1 MQSPSTNVTDPQV
14 LIAGAGPTGLV
25 LALWLTRLGISVR
38 IIDKTSEAG
47 TTSRALAVQS
57 RTLEFYRQIG
67 IADAV
72 VDGGVTI
79 AGINLWVRGRKAA
92 RVPFQQIGEGLSP
105 FPSAL
110 VFPQD
115 AHERLLIERLQA
127 LGVSVERQTELLRF
141 EQANDSVR
149 ATLRQPDGA
158 EASCHVAYLAGCDGA
173 RSVVR
178 EGLGI
183 NFPGGTYTQRF
194 YVADVDATGPVT
206 DHELH
211 IDVDDADFLAVFPL
225 KGAGRVRLVGT
236 VREPADEN
244 SELTFD
250 DVSPRAIAQLRLGIV
265 KVNWFSTYHVHHR
278 VAPSFRQGYAFLL
291 GDAAHI
297 HSPAGGQGMNTGIGD
312 AVNLA
317 WKLAAVL
324 NHQAADRLLDT
335 YEVERIRFARR
346 LVATTDRGFTL
357 ATSDGALARQ
367 VRTRLI
373 PLIAPWL
380 FRWPPLRR
388 FLFRTMSQIGI
399 HYRHSVLSAGKAGT
413 VHGGDRLP
421 WVRTATGHDNFDPL
435 MSLAWHVH
443 VYGEASAELTAT
455 CTEHQLPLHVFAWNL
470 DMSRAGLKRHALYLI
485 RPDGYIALAA
495 ADGDPRRLR
504 DYLLTRY
511 GDNNAKS
518 SNNPAGNR

>member
-1 MQSPSTNVTDPQV
+1 
-14 LIAGAGPTGLV
+14 
-25 LALWLTRLGISVR
+25 
-38 IIDKTSEAG
+38 
-47 TTSRALAVQS
+47 
-57 RTLEFYRQIG
+57 
-67 IADAV
+67 
-72 VDGGVTI
+72 
-79 AGINLWVRGRKAA
+79 
-92 RVPFQQIGEGLSP
+92 
-105 FPSAL
+105 
-110 VFPQD
+110 
-115 AHERLLIERLQA
+115 LLIERLQA
-127 LGVSVERQTELLRF
+127 LGVTVERQTELLHF
-141 EQANDSVR
+141 EQASDGVH
-149 ATLRQPDGA
+149 AMLRQPDGT
-158 EASCHVAYLAGCDGA
+158 ETSCHAAYLAGCDGA
-173 RSVVR
+173 RSIVR
-178 EGLGI
+178 EVLGI
-183 NFPGGTYTQRF
+183 TFLGGTYTQRF
-194 YVADVDATGPVT
+194 YVADVDAEGPVT

-211 IDVDDADFLAVFPL
+211 IDLDDADFLAVFPL
-225 KGAGRVRLVGT
+225 KGRGRIRLVGT
-236 VREPADEN
+236 VREPAGEN
-244 SELTFD
+244 SELSFD
-250 DVSPRAIAQLRLGIV
+250 DVSPRAIAQLQLVIA

-278 VAPSFRQGYAFLL
+278 VAPCFRQGRAFLL

-324 NHQAADRLLDT
+324 NHHAGDSLLDT

-357 ATSDGALARQ
+357 ATSDGALARH

-399 HYRHSVLSAGKAGT
+399 NYRHSALSAGTVGA

-421 WVRTATGHDNFDPL
+421 WVRTATAHDNFDPL
-435 MSLAWHVH
+435 TSLTWQVH
-443 VYGEASAELTAT
+443 VYGEASAELTAI
-455 CTEHQLPLHVFAWNL
+455 CTEQQLPLHVFAWNP

-495 ADGDPRRLR
+495 ADGDPQRLR